1 MQWQSFITA
10 DPNVLTGKPIIKG
23 TRISVEL
30 VLECL
35 GRGWSVD
42 DILGQYPHLTRE
54 SITACVDYARDLVKS
69 ETVSA
74 APMKA

>member
-1 MQWQSFITA
+1 MEWQAYITA
-10 DPNVLTGKPIIKG
+10 DPAILVGKPVIKG

-35 GRGWSVD
+35 ARGWTID
-42 DILGQYPHLTRE
+42 EILAQYPHLSRE
-54 SITACVDYARDLVKS
+54 GVIACIDYARDLVKS

-74 APMKA
+74 MRT

>member
-1 MQWQSFITA
+1 MEWQLHITA
-10 DPNVLTGKPIIKG
+10 DPAVLMGKPVIKG

-35 GRGWSVD
+35 GRGWTID
-42 DILGQYPHLTRE
+42 DILRQYPHLTRE
-54 SITACVDYARDLVKS
+54 GVTACVDYALDLVKS

-74 APMKA
+74 IRT

>member
-1 MQWQSFITA
+1 MEWQAHITA
-10 DPNVLTGKPIIKG
+10 DPAVLRGKPVIKG

-35 GRGWSVD
+35 ARGWTLD
-42 DILGQYPHLTRE
+42 DLLAQYPHLSRE
-54 SITACVDYARDLVKS
+54 AVAACLDYARDLVQS

-74 APMKA
+74 VGS